1 MNFFK
6 AIILPLTLIL
16 VACGTIPAQVPTENL
31 ASFASPHPS
40 LTFTPKPSL
49 TKTPTLTTTPTST
62 LAPIAPIPTLPA
74 LLTPEPALI
83 QDFTGIYFLNDQSGA
98 VCKFEIKR
106 DATFTID
113 FVFVPTGMG
122 ETVDGTIF
130 FADGQFFLISP
141 KENQIPLFCFPR
153 ALVPVYWGERRY
165 LFINVYIDDD
175 EILAFEISYFCENV
189 KNGKEPNA
197 DIEQYYFW
205 RKTDIPVKATGSPMY
220 QDNQLLC
227 P

>member
-1 MNFFK
+1 MMIIRFFIQQISIKSPCETRLQYGSYTTRCINPSWAVLCVSYKMNFFK

-83 QDFTGIYFLNDQSGA
+83 QDFTGIYFLST
-98 VCKFEIKR
+98 R
-106 DATFTID
+106 
-113 FVFVPTGMG
+113 
-122 ETVDGTIF
+122 
-130 FADGQFFLISP
+130 
-141 KENQIPLFCFPR
+141 
-153 ALVPVYWGERRY
+153 
-165 LFINVYIDDD
+165 
-175 EILAFEISYFCENV
+175 
-189 KNGKEPNA
+189 
-197 DIEQYYFW
+197 
-205 RKTDIPVKATGSPMY
+205 
-220 QDNQLLC
+220 QDNNC
-227 P
+227 ESPCVCTK